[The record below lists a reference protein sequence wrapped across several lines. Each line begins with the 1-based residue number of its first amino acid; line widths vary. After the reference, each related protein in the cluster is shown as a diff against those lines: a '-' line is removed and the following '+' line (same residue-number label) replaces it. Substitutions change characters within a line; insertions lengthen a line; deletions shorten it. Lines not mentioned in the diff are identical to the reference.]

1 MLGKTQVQQDKY
13 GSVIKHTHS
22 QFHAHR
28 CYVWFYSPSVE
39 NSFVQGRFIWLDEAF
54 SQEKETTIAN
64 MILSN
69 NMIITI
75 QWLGTTSNIWVL
87 SIERGL
93 SNDIALSKEW
103 VLSNDRLLSYD
114 WVLRVYP
121 TAAYYPSTWYYQTT
135 GNYPTTVY

>member
-64 MILSN
+64 MVLSKVFIKRILSNGMILSN
-69 NMIITI
+69 NMI
-75 QWLGTTSNIWVL
+75 
-87 SIERGL
+87 L
-93 SNDIALSKEW
+93 SNDW
-103 VLSNDRLLSYD
+103 VLH
-114 WVLRVYP
+114 P
-121 TAAYYPSTWYYQTT
+121 MTGFYPSK
-135 GNYPTTVY
+135 GDHPTT